1 VGLDQSPRLS
11 EYWRFLRAEGGNV
24 SRAVGGCG
32 LVVFAAA
39 LLFLHAAGALAAGP
53 KPSVQQLALRNLADD
68 STRRLVVRTQPGE
81 RIPAWVTGRIPV
93 AEFSTADAT
102 KEQARDFWA
111 EYGAA
116 FGLADPDED
125 LVLRSATTD
134 RLGMR
139 HLRYD
144 QRYYG
149 LPVFGRQLV
158 LHFKGSAVTAVNG
171 DVAPSI
177 DVSTSPGISASAA
190 AWTARLGLAKLRPSS
205 TPRPPTLLIYVDDG
219 GRPHLAWRVTVPT
232 RRPLGLRRVFVD
244 AHTGETL
251 LSYDDLH
258 AVKNRAIYTNGN
270 NPDCNF
276 AEAPLCTL
284 PGTLVRDEDDVP
296 IGDNVVDAAH
306 DNLELV
312 YNYFQNAHGRDSY
325 DGTGHEIRST
335 VHMGVDF
342 NNAFWC
348 PDDCAA
354 AYGSE
359 PDGEQLVFGD
369 GDGVEFAPLAQ
380 GLDVVAHEFTHA
392 VTENTANLLYLGQAG
407 ALNESYSDVF
417 AVMVDNADWLLGE
430 DVTTGDAVRS
440 LEDPTA
446 FGQPAHMANY
456 VNTAQDSAGIHVNS
470 GIPSKAAH
478 LVAADPTYGLGISDT
493 EQIYYRALTT
503 YLTPTSD
510 FMAHLNA
517 LIRSATDLFGPG
529 SPQVQA
535 VTRAH
540 AAVGLANRPTVTSP
554 NGGELFAAAT
564 PTSVQ
569 WNQGDDTGLPFR
581 VEHVQDSAA
590 TYTQNFEA
598 SATLPGEFAS
608 AGQQPWSTTTLQP
621 GNGVGSARS
630 GAIGDNERSELSLI
644 VRLTAPSTITFKA
657 RVSSEEGFD
666 FFSFHVD
673 GVMQFAGSGEIPW
686 TLAPPPVT
694 VPAGTHMLSWV
705 YDKDELDSSG
715 SDAAWIDDIGIPNAE
730 SVSATTINASA
741 GPGAGS
747 QAWTTPSI
755 SGTFRARVHLVGVAP
770 WLASD
775 DSNSTFLVDGAL
787 PTDPTLTSPSHT
799 SGRLSSNRVV
809 EVAWSGA
816 TDNLS
821 GVDGFSFA
829 WDTSSTAV
837 PDTTKEAEETAGRA
851 TSPPLAD
858 GAHYF
863 HLRTRDNVG
872 NWTATAHAGPFMIDG
887 TPPQTTISSR
897 AVAARRATFRFTSS
911 ERGSTFSCSLDGAA
925 FAPCTSPRT
934 YRRLSPRSHSFRT
947 RATDQA
953 GNADP
958 SPATAKFRIRPGC
971 VVPSVRGRTLVAARR
986 ALSRAR
992 CTTGRVSAAFSMR
1005 VGRGRVIAQAPRR
1018 GARLPSRAKV
1028 RLVISRGR
1036 RL

>member
-1 VGLDQSPRLS
+1 
-11 EYWRFLRAEGGNV
+11 V
-24 SRAVGGCG
+24 SRAVGGCR
-32 LVVFAAA
+32 LAAFAAA
-39 LLFLHAAGALAAGP
+39 LLFLHAASAPAAGP
-53 KPSVQQLALRNLADD
+53 KPSVQQLALRSLADD

-81 RIPAWVTGRIPV
+81 RVPAWVTGRIPV
-93 AEFSTADAT
+93 AEFSTAGST
-102 KEQARDFWA
+102 REQAEDFWS

-125 LVLRSATTD
+125 LALRSAMTD

-144 QRYYG
+144 QRYRG

-158 LHFKGSAVTAVNG
+158 LHFNGSAVSAVNG
-171 DVAPSI
+171 EVAPSL
-177 DVSTSPGISASAA
+177 DVSTSPEITASTA

-232 RRPLGLRRVFVD
+232 RRPLGLRRLFVD
-244 AHTGETL
+244 AHSGETL

-258 AVKNRAIYTNGN
+258 AVKNRAIYTNDN

-284 PGTLVRDEDDVP
+284 PGELVRSE
-296 IGDNVVDAAH
+296 GDPVTGDSVVDAAH

-312 YNYFQNAHGRDSY
+312 HNYFQNAHGRDSY
-325 DGTGHEIRST
+325 DGAGHEIRST

-348 PDDCAA
+348 PDDCAE

-369 GDGVEFAPLAQ
+369 GDGVEFDPLAQ
-380 GLDVVAHEFTHA
+380 SLDVVAHEFTHA

-430 DVTTGDAVRS
+430 DVTTPGIPGDAVRS

-446 FGQPAHMANY
+446 FGQPAHMADY
-456 VNTAQDSAGIHVNS
+456 VDTVQDSAGIHVNS
-470 GIPSKAAH
+470 GIPSKAAY

-529 SPQVQA
+529 SPQVRA

-554 NGGELFAAAT
+554 NGGELFAVAT

-569 WNQGDDTGLPFR
+569 WSHGDDTGLPFR
-581 VEHVQDSAA
+581 VEHVPNSSV

-598 SATLPGEFAS
+598 NATLPGEFAS
-608 AGQQPWSTTTLQP
+608 AGHQPWSTTTLQP
-621 GNGVGSARS
+621 GSGVSSVRS
-630 GAIGDNERSELSLI
+630 GAIGHNERAELSLL

-686 TLAPPPVT
+686 TFAPPPVT
-694 VPAGTHMLSWV
+694 VPAGTHRLSWV

-715 SDAAWIDDIGIPNAE
+715 SDAAWIDDIVIPNAE
-730 SVSATTINASA
+730 NVTATTINASTA
-741 GPGAGS
+741 PGAGS
-747 QAWTTPSI
+747 QAWTTPAT
-755 SGTFRARVHLVGVAP
+755 SGAYKARVHLVGVVP

-775 DSNSTFLVDGAL
+775 DSNSTFVVDGAL
-787 PTDPTLTSPSHT
+787 PTDPTLTSPSHAA
-799 SGRLSSNRVV
+799 GGLSPNRVV

-816 TDNLS
+816 ADSLS

-829 WDTSSTAV
+829 WDTSPNAV
-837 PDTTKEAEETAGRA
+837 PDTTKDAEETAGRA

-872 NWTATAHAGPFMIDG
+872 NWTATAHLGPFMIDG
-887 TPPQTTISSR
+887 TAPQTTINTR
-897 AVAARRATFRFTSS
+897 AVAAGTATFRFTSS
-911 ERGSTFSCSLDGAA
+911 EPGSTFSCSLDGAA

-934 YRRLSPRSHSFRT
+934 YRRLSARSHTFRS

-958 SPATAKFRIRPGC
+958 TPATATFRIRPRC
-971 VVPSVRGRTLVAARR
+971 VVPNVRGKTLTAARR
-986 ALSRAR
+986 ALGRAR
-992 CTTGRVSAAFSMR
+992 CTTGRVRAAFSTKAR
-1005 VGRGRVIAQAPRR
+1005 RGRVISQAPRR
-1018 GARLPSRAKV
+1018 GVRLPNRGKV